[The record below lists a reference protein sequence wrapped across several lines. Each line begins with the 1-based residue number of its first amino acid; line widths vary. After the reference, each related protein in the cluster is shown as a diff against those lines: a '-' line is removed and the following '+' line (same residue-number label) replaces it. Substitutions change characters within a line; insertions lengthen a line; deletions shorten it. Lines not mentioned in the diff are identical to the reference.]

1 MNGDIYIHSEEA
13 WKQAEVVVCETQGQW
28 KATLSRKCSLRM
40 ILTLKSTRSIWKS
53 NAISLFTS
61 QVLDCE
67 SLWQAVKLD
76 CQWWM
81 SHLSDAL
88 QSLHPV
94 LAEESQENKWLS
106 FTFQEQ
112 DRGDR
117 QCECHSLC
125 SIDFSGSNV
134 KKSPESKASHKCT
147 HQGSLTSH

>member
-1 MNGDIYIHSEEA
+1 MFSQDDPDSKINKINMKIKCNIFVYIPGTGLWE
-13 WKQAEVVVCETQGQW
+13 
-28 KATLSRKCSLRM
+28 
-40 ILTLKSTRSIWKS
+40 
-53 NAISLFTS
+53 F
-61 QVLDCE
+61 
-67 SLWQAVKLD
+67 WQAVKPD

-125 SIDFSGSNV
+125 SIDFSATNV
-134 KKSPESKASHKCT
+134 KKSLEKEASRKCREVQLLTNKT
-147 HQGSLTSH
+147 HRNPLLFLFLKKYHYPL